1 MPLTAVHSFVLIKPY
16 HHIVFVNSLIWAIHC
31 KEKVIV
37 WQPSYT
43 VFDGRH
49 THRQAIAVRTADG
62 RRTITNTPA
71 SHIHYHFM
79 CAANHH

>member
-31 KEKVIV
+31 NEKVIV
-37 WQPSYT
+37 WRPSYT
-43 VFDGRH
+43 IFDGRH
-49 THRQAIAVRTADG
+49 THCQAIVVRAADG
-62 RRTITNTPA
+62 RQTTTNTPA
-71 SHIHYHFM
+71 SHIHHHFM

>member
-16 HHIVFVNSLIWAIHC
+16 RYIVFIHNLKRAIYFD
-31 KEKVIV
+31 KKVIV
-37 WQPSYT
+37 WRLSYT

-49 THRQAIAVRTADG
+49 THRQVIAVRTADG

-71 SHIHYHFM
+71 SHIHHHFM